1 MSRRTLSLPAFPL
14 SSSTSTKHSVNNIVT
29 CSSHDTGKA
38 SPKKTTPKHVPPAL
52 TCEPQA
58 KSSGGTPS
66 RSSNSPTSKKN
77 LPRKAMLY
85 IYRQTGCSIAARS
98 SYPPDIGH
106 FSKPSI
112 PTIKLTSQSSRT
124 ETGQLRFGEME
135 LLLSLPTS
143 VYSISRV
150 VFLVLFECRVVILPR
165 SWEKRARSPANFM
178 EIYISWW
185 IDTMFVVH
193 TGVLD
198 THPPAFTTM

>member
-1 MSRRTLSLPAFPL
+1 MLNSCAFILPPG
-14 SSSTSTKHSVNNIVT
+14 H
-29 CSSHDTGKA
+29 C
-38 SPKKTTPKHVPPAL
+38 
-52 TCEPQA
+52 
-58 KSSGGTPS
+58 
-66 RSSNSPTSKKN
+66 
-77 LPRKAMLY
+77 
-85 IYRQTGCSIAARS
+85 
-98 SYPPDIGH
+98 H

-198 THPPAFTTM
+198 THASRIHDHVRHPHARAPNTYDKRACRTALNHHKSSLKPRLKRRQAETSTRRQKKNQKIKYKRLKSTIYRLQRRENWLLTGNESALP